1 DKDNKLSKYNDK
13 KMTLGVRPE
22 SFELYKNAAPA
33 DNLIDINADLVELLG
48 SERYVHFKIGDD
60 NAVAKF
66 ESGCGVHE
74 SDKIKVRVI
83 TEKIHLFECDTEDE
97 KTIV

>member
-1 DKDNKLSKYNDK
+1 MLRDVNTIITDGG
-13 KMTLGVRPE
+13 LGVE
-22 SFELYKNAAPA
+22 TVKGE
-33 DNLIDINADLVELLG
+33 G
-48 SERYVHFKIGDD
+48 VHFKIGDD

-74 SDKIKVRVI
+74 GDKIKVRVI

-97 KTIV
+97 NTIV